1 MTPVMRRRRISRP
14 ASQPASQSVGR
25 AGMKIIHVDDNKYAL
40 DDIRKDIPQIVPG
53 AELHSFDH
61 PDPALAFAG
70 TEGCDVLMTEVE
82 LWSERLADIRL
93 AKAMKKI
100 NPRINIIFLTVYSE
114 KEVARELSD
123 LQISAFIPKPWKLE
137 ELVAAFQN
145 LR

>member
-1 MTPVMRRRRISRP
+1 MTGIISLEIT
-14 ASQPASQSVGR
+14 GR
-25 AGMKIIHVDDNKYAL
+25 KLKRGKD
-40 DDIRKDIPQIVPG
+40 RKDIPQIVPG
-53 AELHSFDH
+53 AELHSFEH
-61 PDPALAFAG
+61 PDPVLAFAG

-82 LWSERLADIRL
+82 LWSERLAGIRL

-100 NPRINIIFLTVYSE
+100 NPRVNIIFLTVYSE